1 MKILIG
7 QVPEAIYRDA
17 RQEEALAIQNKTMVP
32 TEMTAGVSTTRTL
45 PELKRLKRKKKMK
58 ISDAMVT
65 DDEVK
70 ILQQMYKYG
79 VKKE

>member
-1 MKILIG
+1 MDAKANTDLLIKNH
-7 QVPEAIYRDA
+7 VSAVE
-17 RQEEALAIQNKTMVP
+17 NKTMVP

-45 PELKRLKRKKKMK
+45 PELKRLKRKRKMK
-58 ISDAMVT
+58 ISEAMVT
-65 DDEVK
+65 DSEIK